1 MKKLTAKELREMW
14 INFYKEKGHAY
25 IPSASLVPEND
36 PSVLFTTAGMHP
48 LVPYLLGEKHPCG
61 KRLVDIQ
68 KCVRTGDIDEVGDN
82 YHCTFFEMLG
92 NWSLG
97 DYFKKEKIAWSFEFL
112 TSPKYLNIP
121 KEDLAVTVFA
131 GDETAPRDMES
142 YENWKK
148 CGLKDSQIFFLPK
161 EHNWWILAS
170 GVGPCGPDSEM
181 FIDTGK
187 PKCYKDCNP
196 SCNCGKYVE
205 VGNDVYMEFL
215 KETKEGPIKQ
225 NSQRNV
231 DTGFGLDRLLY
242 ISNELES
249 VYDTE
254 LFTPIIKKIEEL
266 SGVAYK
272 SDDKAKRNMRV
283 IADHMRASVFI
294 ICDGVTPLNVGQG
307 YVLRRLLRRAINC
320 ASRLNF
326 EGDKLTEI
334 VPVIVKTYEEFYP
347 ELKEKEA
354 FIKETILQESEK
366 FSKTLAQGIKEFEK
380 VASFCREG
388 KLSGKTAFRLYD
400 TFGFPFELTKELA
413 AEKGLTINEQE
424 YEEAFKIH
432 QEKSKAN
439 NDKVFKG
446 GLADTGVQT
455 TRLHT
460 AVHILQAGLRKLISP
475 DIYQKGSNITSER
488 LRFDFNCDHKLTDE
502 EKQQLEDFV
511 NDVIKRDIKVTCE
524 ELSLEE
530 AKKQGALG
538 VFEHKYGDKVK
549 VYTIGDVSKEIC
561 GGPHAKTTGELKKF
575 KIVKEESSGAGIRRI
590 KAIIESD

>member
-1 MKKLTAKELREMW
+1 MKKLTAKQLREMW
-14 INFYKEKGHAY
+14 INFYKEKEHAF

-61 KRLVDIQ
+61 KRLVDVQ

-121 KEDLAVTVFA
+121 KEDLAVSVFA
-131 GDETAPRDMES
+131 GDDTAPRDMES
-142 YENWKK
+142 FNAWRN
-148 CGLKDSQIFFLPK
+148 CGIPEDKIFFLSK
-161 EHNWWILAS
+161 KHNWWILAS

-187 PKCYKDCNP
+187 PKCCEECSP
-196 SCNCGKYVE
+196 ACSCGKYVE
-205 VGNDVYMEFL
+205 VGNDVYMEYIMP
-215 KETKEGPIKQ
+215 TKDGELIQ
-225 NSQRNV
+225 NPQKNV
-231 DTGFGLDRLLY
+231 DTGFGLERLLY

-266 SGVAYK
+266 SGKKYNENEEV
-272 SDDKAKRNMRV
+272 KRNMRI
-283 IADHMRASVFI
+283 IADHIRASVFI
-294 ICDGVTPLNVGQG
+294 ISDGVTPLNVGQG

-320 ASRLNF
+320 ASRLGF
-326 EGDKLTEI
+326 EGKDLSKLVTCVVETYKDFYTEL
-334 VPVIVKTYEEFYP
+334 PSKQEFV
-347 ELKEKEA
+347 EQ
-354 FIKETILQESEK
+354 TILQEAEK
-366 FSKTLAQGIKEFEK
+366 FSKTLEQGIKEFEK
-380 VASFCREG
+380 VAKYCRDG

-413 AEKGLTINEQE
+413 TEKGLTVDENE
-424 YEEAFKIH
+424 YNEAYKIH

-446 GLADTGVQT
+446 GLADTGEQT
-455 TRLHT
+455 TKLHT
-460 AVHILQAGLRKLISP
+460 AVHILQAALRKIVSP

-502 EKQQLEDFV
+502 EKQKVEDFV
-511 NDVIKRDIKVTCE
+511 NDVIARDIPVVCE
-524 ELSLEE
+524 ELTLDE
-530 AKKQGALG
+530 AKEQGALG

-561 GGPHAKTTGELKKF
+561 GGPHAKSTGELKHF
-575 KIVKEESSGAGIRRI
+575 KIVKEESSSAGVRRI
-590 KAIIESD
+590 KAIIEN

>member
-14 INFYKEKGHAY
+14 INFYKEKQHAL

-68 KCVRTGDIDEVGDN
+68 KCVRTGDIDEVGDP

-131 GDETAPRDMES
+131 GDKDAPRDEES
-142 YENWKK
+142 FNAWKN
-148 CGLKDSQIFFLPK
+148 CGISEDKIFFLPK

-187 PKCYKDCNP
+187 PKCCE
-196 SCNCGKYVE
+196 SCSPACSCGKYIE
-205 VGNDVYMEFL
+205 IGNDVFMEFVKPSL
-215 KETKEGPIKQ
+215 DAPLQQNKQ
-225 NSQRNV
+225 KNV
-231 DTGFGLDRLLY
+231 DTGFGFDRLLY
-242 ISNELES
+242 ISNELPS

-254 LFTPIIKKIEEL
+254 LFTPIINKITSV
-266 SGVAYK
+266 SGVEYNK
-272 SDDKAKRNMRV
+272 EEKTTRLIRI
-283 IADHMRASVFI
+283 IADHIRASVFI

-320 ASRLNF
+320 GRQINF
-326 EGDKLTEI
+326 AGDQLSSLVDCVVE
-334 VPVIVKTYEEFYP
+334 TYKEFYP
-347 ELKEKEA
+347 ELVEKKD
-354 FIKETILQESEK
+354 FIKSTIDQENAK
-366 FSKTLAQGIKEFEK
+366 FSKTLDQGLKEFEK
-380 VASFCREG
+380 VAFYCKDG

-413 AEKGLTINEQE
+413 EEKGLTVNEDE
-424 YEEAFKIH
+424 YNEAYKIH

-460 AVHILQAGLRKLISP
+460 AVHLLQAALRKLISS

-488 LRFDFNCDHKLTDE
+488 LRFDFNCDHKLTE
-502 EKQQLEDFV
+502 EELKKLEDFV
-511 NDVIKRDIKVTCE
+511 NDAIKKDIPVVCE
-524 ELSLEE
+524 EMSLTQ
-530 AKKQGALG
+530 AKESGALG
-538 VFEHKYGDKVK
+538 VFENKYGDKVK

-561 GGPHAKTTGELKKF
+561 GGPHAKSTGELKKF
-575 KIVKEESSGAGIRRI
+575 KIVKEESSGAGVRRI
-590 KAIIESD
+590 KAIIITD

>member
-14 INFYKEKGHAY
+14 INFYIEKGHAY

-61 KRLVDIQ
+61 KRLTDIQ

-112 TSPKYLNIP
+112 TSPKYLDIP
-121 KEDLAVTVFA
+121 KESLAVTVFA
-131 GDETAPRDMES
+131 GDETAPKDMES
-142 YENWKK
+142 YNAWKK
-148 CGLKDSQIFFLPK
+148 CGLLDSQIFFLSK

-187 PKCYKDCNP
+187 PKCCE
-196 SCNCGKYVE
+196 SCSPACSCGKYVE
-205 VGNDVYMEFL
+205 VGNDVYMEYVIRA
-215 KETKEGPIKQ
+215 KGGKIEQ
-225 NSQRNV
+225 NSQKNV
-231 DTGFGLDRLLY
+231 DTGFGFDRLLY
-242 ISNELES
+242 ISNKLES

-254 LFTPIIKKIEEL
+254 LFLPTIKKLEEL
-266 SGVAYK
+266 SGKKYGE
-272 SDDKAKRNMRV
+272 DEKAKKNMRI
-283 IADHMRASVFI
+283 IADHIRASVFI

-307 YVLRRLLRRAINC
+307 YVLRRLLRRSINC
-320 ASRLNF
+320 MSRLGL
-326 EGDKLTEI
+326 EGKDLAKLVEC
-334 VPVIVKTYEEFYP
+334 VVDVYKDVYEE
-347 ELKEKEA
+347 LKQRQKHIEEVINQEA
-354 FIKETILQESEK
+354 EK
-366 FSKTLAQGIKEFEK
+366 FSKTLEQGLKEFEK
-380 VASFCREG
+380 VANYCKDG
-388 KLSGKTAFRLYD
+388 KMSGKTAFRLYD

-413 AEKGLTINEQE
+413 NEKGLAINEDE
-424 YEEAFKIH
+424 YEEAYRLH

-446 GLADTGVQT
+446 GLADDGIQT

-460 AVHILQAGLRKLISP
+460 AVHLLQAGLRKLIDK

-488 LRFDFNCDHKLTDE
+488 LRFDFNCDHKLTEE
-502 EKQQLEDFV
+502 EKQKLEDFV
-511 NDVIKRDIKVTCE
+511 NDAIKKDIKVVCE
-524 ELSLEE
+524 EMTLEE

-561 GGPHAKTTGELKKF
+561 GGPHAKSTGELKHF
-575 KIVKEESSGAGIRRI
+575 KIVKEESSSAGVRRI
-590 KAIIESD
+590 KAVIEN